1 MALVVKNLPTNAGDV
16 RDAGS
21 IPGLGRS
28 LGGGHGNPLQFS
40 CLENPMD
47 RGAWEAIVHRVA
59 YNLSWLKW
67 LSMHTCK
74 YLFTGFAAAA
84 KLLQSCPT
92 LCDPIDGSPSG
103 SPVPGI
109 LQARTLEWVAISF
122 SNAWKWKVKVK
133 LLSCVRLFETPW
145 TAAYQA
151 PLSMGFSRQEYWSG
165 VPLPSPPRTP
175 KMSETRCW
183 EIDIGVNPR
192 YTFLQDAKFRGRSKL
207 ISLLN
212 GKTKLSVALVRSDW
226 LGHPSIWCSQYVYQ
240 RFWEAAREN

>member
-1 MALVVKNLPTNAGDV
+1 M
-16 RDAGS
+16 
-21 IPGLGRS
+21 
-28 LGGGHGNPLQFS
+28 
-40 CLENPMD
+40 
-47 RGAWEAIVHRVA
+47 VA
-59 YNLSWLKW
+59 AA
-67 LSMHTCK
+67 
-74 YLFTGFAAAA
+74 AAAA
-84 KLLQSCPT
+84 KSLQSCPA
-92 LCDPIDGSPSG
+92 LCNPIDSSPWGSPT
-103 SPVPGI
+103 PEI
-109 LQARTLEWVAISF
+109 LQSRTLKWVAISF